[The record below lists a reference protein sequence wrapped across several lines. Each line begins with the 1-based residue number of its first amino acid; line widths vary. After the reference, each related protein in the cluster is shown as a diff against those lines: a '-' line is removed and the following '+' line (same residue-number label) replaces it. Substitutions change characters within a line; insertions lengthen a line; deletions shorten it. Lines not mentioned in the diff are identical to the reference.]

1 MKITRKAIRR
11 ICEQVLGYTPPAQS
25 SDQEDDSLVTGSS
38 ITPVETGSEE
48 DTQAM
53 DSDIRKLT
61 QQRQDQLDKGETVDA
76 EDTGRQLQD
85 IMDKKNQDAL

>member
-1 MKITRKAIRR
+1 MRITRRAIRR
-11 ICEQVLGYTPPAQS
+11 ICEQVLGYTPPRVS
-25 SDQEDDSLVTGSS
+25 SGQDDYLKTGSTM
-38 ITPVETGSEE
+38 IPVEPDSEE

-61 QQRQDQLDKGETVDA
+61 QQRQDQLDGGETIDA

-85 IMDKKNQDAL
+85 IMDKKNQGAL